1 MPELT
6 TYDLFISYVE
16 ADRAW
21 VEGYLLDALTQAG
34 VKCLSEAAFRLGV
47 PRIQEFQRAIQQSSR
62 TLLVISPAYVADDFN
77 QFVELLGQSY
87 GQDTQTW
94 PVIPLVL
101 ELVALPPRLAMLVGL
116 DATTPEDQEIAV
128 ARLCT
133 DLQHSISSSITKPAC
148 PYPGMLPF
156 SEADRDRFFGR
167 DQEINEL
174 VERLRAHPFVTV
186 IGPSGSGKSSLV
198 FAGLIPNLRQSGLF
212 GTGDW
217 LVLSM
222 RPGTTP
228 LQTLQALL
236 RSDLSDPSQTV
247 EQVLLAEPNSQR
259 LLLVIDQFEELFTQQ
274 GQEINPFQ
282 QLILKLIDVP
292 QCYVVLTVRADFYS
306 DLMTS
311 PFWNRI
317 QLSRMEVLPLDEA
330 GLKQAVLKPAE
341 SVEVFIEP
349 ALVERL
355 VDDASGEPGVL
366 PLVQET
372 LVLLW
377 ERVERRFLPLRAYEA
392 LVLPRDAYGGFS
404 KGHRTGLQVAI
415 ARRADAALASLKIDP
430 EKQYK
435 IARRI
440 FIRLVHFGEGR
451 ADTRRRQLVNE
462 LQAINDDPRLFQ
474 QTLEHLIDCRLLT
487 SDRDEKNSSLKTVDI
502 AHEALISGWP
512 TLQHW
517 IFDHREAEQTRRRL
531 TDKAKEWERLG
542 KKNGGLLDAIEILE
556 SERWLA
562 SATAIDLSYDKL
574 LDDFIKASKNEVS
587 RARYIKKIVT
597 GAISILG
604 ITVLVASGVAWKQQ
618 VETNNMQI
626 ILDVQLGN
634 IKPETLVV
642 ILPILNSYLEK
653 AKEAQDNAHKFYK
666 GNNNSAAFKFEEIG
680 IKYSRAVLDTIF
692 RIENSNFR
700 INELELALTTIK
712 PIKAEANSIMDE
724 LIVPYGINKI
734 EDKLRN
740 NQIGDVKST
749 TYLRYEE
756 KFTPNS
762 ALKATYE
769 VIMIDLG
776 ADINRVGTL
785 TPNEANRIPCPLLN
799 KIDELWRRYTD
810 NQCGW
815 YSSTARLKGGQCIQ
829 DYDGTL
835 AALIFPEISY
845 SYVINRLDY
854 CKVKN
859 TPTTR

>member
-1 MPELT
+1 MPEPT

-16 ADRAW
+16 ADEAW
-21 VEGYLLDALTQAG
+21 VKGYLLDALTDAG
-34 VKCLSEAAFRLGV
+34 VKSLSEAAFRLGV
-47 PRIQEFQRAIQQSSR
+47 PRIQEFQRAIEQSRR

-101 ELVALPPRLAMLVGL
+101 EPTPLPPRLAMLVGL
-116 DATTPEDQEIAV
+116 DATTPEDQDVAV
-128 ARLCT
+128 ARLCA
-133 DLQHSISSSITKPAC
+133 DLERSRASSSIPKPPC
-148 PYPGMLPF
+148 PYPGMMPF
-156 SEADRDRFFGR
+156 READQERFFGR
-167 DQEINEL
+167 EQEIDEL
-174 VERLRAHPFVTV
+174 VERLRSHPFVTV

-198 FAGLIPNLRQSGLF
+198 FAGLIPKLRQSGLF
-212 GTGDW
+212 GAGNW
-217 LVLSM
+217 RVISM

-236 RSDLSDPSQTV
+236 SHDLSDTTEAV

-259 LLLVIDQFEELFTQQ
+259 LLLVIDQFEELFTQP
-274 GQEINPFQ
+274 GSEVNPFQ
-282 QLILKLIDVP
+282 QIILKLVEIP
-292 QCYVVLTVRADFYS
+292 KCYIVLTVRADFYS

-311 PFWNRI
+311 PLWHQI
-317 QLSRMEVLPLDEA
+317 QRSRMEVVPLDDV
-330 GLKQAVLKPAE
+330 GLRQAILKPAE

-349 ALVERL
+349 TLVERL

-377 ERVERRFLPLRAYEA
+377 ERIERRFLPLRAYEA
-392 LVLPRDAYGGFS
+392 LVLPRDAYGGLS
-404 KGHRTGLQVAI
+404 KGNRTGLQVAI
-415 ARRADAALASLKIDP
+415 ARRADAALASLTIDP
-430 EKQYK
+430 EKQYG

-462 LQAINDDPRLFQ
+462 LQGIGDDPRLFQ

-487 SDRDEKNSSLKTVDI
+487 SDKDQKNSSLKTVDI

-512 TLQHW
+512 TLQQW
-517 IFDHREAEQTRRRL
+517 ISEHRDAEQTRRRL

-542 KKNGGLLDAIEILE
+542 RKNGGLLDAIEILE

-574 LDDFIKASKNEVS
+574 VEDFIQASQKEVS
-587 RARYIKKIVT
+587 RTQRMKKMVT

-604 ITVLVASGVAWKQQ
+604 IAVLVASGIVWKQQ
-618 VETNNMQI
+618 VETNNMEI

-634 IKPETLVV
+634 IKPETLAV
-642 ILPILNSYLEK
+642 ILPILNTYLEK
-653 AKEAQDNAHKFYK
+653 AKEAQFNTRQSIKEK
-666 GNNNSAAFKFEEIG
+666 NTSAALESEETG
-680 IKYSRAVLDTIF
+680 IRYSRAALDTIF

-700 INELELALTTIK
+700 IQEESKEIDRIK
-712 PIKAEANSIMDE
+712 GEANSIMIE
-724 LIVPYGINKI
+724 LILPYGIKKI
-734 EDKLRN
+734 EDKLKSK
-740 NQIGDVKST
+740 QIGDVKST
-749 TYLRYEE
+749 TYLRYDE

-762 ALKATYE
+762 ALQATYE

-776 ADINRVGTL
+776 ADINRIGTL
-785 TPNEANRIPCPLLN
+785 SPNEAKRIPCNLL
-799 KIDELWRRYTD
+799 KRIDELWRTYTN

-815 YSSTARLKGGQCIQ
+815 YSATANLKGGQCTQ
-829 DYDGTL
+829 NYPDQTL
-835 AALIFPEISY
+835 TALIFPEVSY
-845 SYVINRLDY
+845 GFIIKHLNSCQVIN
-854 CKVKN
+854 
-859 TPTTR
+859 TQTTK